1 MRRHILSAVRHS
13 PISSLLLLLCFFL
26 WASSFFVSYRRV
38 IGDSME
44 PAFSAGSILVCTKS
58 TAPEKLRY
66 GDCVV
71 AEVCCHGK
79 PMTVIKRIVGLPGD
93 SIQIRDGLLY
103 RNGKAVAESLPLME
117 DPGVAESTVLLNPG
131 CSTPAIISF
140 WAITGTTQGTAGNSG
155 QCLPALSQTGSC
167 SIFFDHG
174 NT

>member
-13 PISSLLLLLCFFL
+13 PVSSLLFLLCFFL

-38 IGDSME
+38 IGGSME
-44 PAFSAGSILVCTKS
+44 PAFSAGSILVCTRS
-58 TAPEKLRY
+58 AAPEKLRY

-93 SIQIRDGLLY
+93 RIQIRDGLLY
-103 RNGKAVAESLPLME
+103 RNGVAVESWRTQGSLKAQY
-117 DPGVAESTVLLNPG
+117 
-131 CSTPAIISF
+131 CSTPAITSF

-155 QCLPALSQTGSC
+155 RCLPALSQTGSC

>member
-1 MRRHILSAVRHS
+1 MRRYILSAVKYS

-38 IGDSME
+38 IGGSME
-44 PAFSAGSILVCTKS
+44 PAFSAGNILVCTRS

-71 AEVCCHGK
+71 AEVCCQGK

-93 SIQIRDGLLY
+93 RIQTVKQLQKTCPSWRTQGSL
-103 RNGKAVAESLPLME
+103 KAQY
-117 DPGVAESTVLLNPG
+117 
-131 CSTPAIISF
+131 CSTPAITSF